1 LVASRS
7 SFGVGRWAFGRLGG
21 SGRRQVAAKGEIKG
35 KIKVKGEITDC
46 LYNSCFLVVGPGG
59 CLKVLLLEN
68 ISGVAVSQ
76 FEEAGFEVEALKGAL
91 DEAELVKKI
100 RGVSI
105 LGARSK
111 TQISA
116 AVLDASPELVA
127 VGAFCIGV
135 DKIDR
140 AASSDRGIA
149 VFNDPHSNSRSVAEL
164 VMGEIILLLRRTFEA
179 STRLHGGVW
188 NKSAAGSHEVRGQT
202 LGIVGYGKIGSQV
215 SDLAEAMGMR
225 VVFHDVAHV
234 LARGNARAV
243 SFRELLGTADVITL
257 HVDGKP
263 QNQNL
268 FGEEEL
274 SAMKEGACLINLSR
288 GMVVDH
294 EALARHL
301 KGGRVAGA
309 AIDVFPQ
316 EPETGGAFASPL
328 QGLGNVILT
337 PHVGGST
344 EEAQQNIGQFV
355 SAKMIDYFRSGN
367 SFMSVNLPQC
377 HLDYEAGSHRMM
389 HIHHNVPGILRAIN
403 DILADRGINIE
414 RQVLDTRGNLGYA
427 IYDINQACDAEL
439 MGKLRDIPHT
449 VRVRTAS

>member
-1 LVASRS
+1 M
-7 SFGVGRWAFGRLGG
+7 
-21 SGRRQVAAKGEIKG
+21 
-35 KIKVKGEITDC
+35 
-46 LYNSCFLVVGPGG
+46 
-59 CLKVLLLEN
+59 KVLLLEN
-68 ISGVAVSQ
+68 ISGVAATQ
-76 FEEAGFEVEALKGAL
+76 FEEAGFEVEALKCAL
-91 DEAELVKKI
+91 DEAKLAQKI
-100 RGVSI
+100 GGASI
-105 LGARSK
+105 LGVRSK
-111 TQISA
+111 THISA
-116 AVLDASPELVA
+116 AVLDAAPKLVS

-140 AASSDRGIA
+140 AAASGRGIA

-164 VMGEIILLLRRTFEA
+164 AMGEIILLMRRTFEL

-188 NKSAAGSHEVRGQT
+188 NKSAAGSHEVRGLI

-243 SFRELLGTADVITL
+243 GFRELLEMSDVVTL
-257 HVDGKP
+257 HVDGKA
-263 QNQNL
+263 QNKDL
-268 FGEEEL
+268 FGEEEFR
-274 SAMKEGACLINLSR
+274 AMRDGACLLNLSR
-288 GMVVDH
+288 GFVVDH

-301 KGGRVAGA
+301 KSGKLAGA
-309 AIDVFPQ
+309 AIDVFPK
-316 EPETGGAFASPL
+316 EPESGGAFTSPL
-328 QGLGNVILT
+328 QGLPNVILT

-355 SAKMIDYFRSGN
+355 SAKMIDYFQSGN
-367 SFMSVNLPQC
+367 SLMSVNLPYC
-377 HLDYEAGSHRMM
+377 HLEYEAGSHRLT

-427 IYDINQACDAEL
+427 IYDINRDCDEEL
-439 MGKLRDIPHT
+439 LEKLRGVPHT
-449 VRVRTAS
+449 IRVRVPGQTAATN